1 MLESSRLVFSHG
13 KFSRTIEE
21 VSRTNSLAVSILD
34 LSSFDVILMRSSTIS
49 TCASISFSLWSTG
62 LLGRVYIPPYSSR
75 PKSYNSGRRLRWWRY
90 GAEVSCI
97 DVMSVLSDDQY

>member
-34 LSSFDVILMRSSTIS
+34 LSSFDVILM
-49 TCASISFSLWSTG
+49 WSTG